1 MEQIIN
7 FDSQHVQMGG
17 MAHYDQCKFFQFCP
31 DECGVGAVP
40 GFRSAGV
47 AQQLPDGTFAFQAQ
61 PKRKSQ
67 STLLKK
73 VAHGRLSVTKDG
85 CYQLTLKIAKSEGLC
100 IKDTLFHEV
109 VEATSCLEETR

>member
-1 MEQIIN
+1 MEQEIK
-7 FDSQHVQMGG
+7 FDSQHVQLGG
-17 MAHYDQCKFFQFCP
+17 MAHYDDCKFFQFCP
-31 DECGVGAVP
+31 DECAPGAVP

-61 PKRKSQ
+61 PRRKCQ

-109 VEATSCLEETR
+109 VEATSSL

>member
-1 MEQIIN
+1 MEQEIK
-7 FDSQHVQMGG
+7 FDSQHAQLGG
-17 MAHYDQCKFFQFCP
+17 MAHYDHCKFFQFCP
-31 DECGVGAVP
+31 DECAVGAVP

-61 PKRKSQ
+61 PRRKCQ

-100 IKDTLFHEV
+100 IKDVLFHEV
-109 VEATSCLEETR
+109 VEATSSL